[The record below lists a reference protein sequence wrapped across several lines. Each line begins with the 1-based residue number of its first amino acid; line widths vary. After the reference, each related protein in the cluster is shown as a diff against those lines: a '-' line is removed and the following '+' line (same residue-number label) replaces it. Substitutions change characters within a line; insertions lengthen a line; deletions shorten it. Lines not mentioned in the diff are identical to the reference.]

1 MKVFVA
7 TLVAASVVVGVADQ
21 ASAGQKRKYKRYYNS
36 YRYEEGYR
44 YRADSGWYPRD
55 SNQLRFGSKEWL
67 QQMEREGRFGGNGR
81 GGR

>member
-7 TLVAASVVVGVADQ
+7 TLVAASVVVGDADQ
-21 ASAGQKRKYKRYYNS
+21 ASAGQKRKDKRSYNS
-36 YRYEEGYR
+36 NRYEQGYG

-55 SNQLRFGSKEWL
+55 ANQLPFGSKIWY